1 MMKAARLNGGLLLR
15 KGAAQ
20 PVPGVVNSHPGG
32 LERPPLS
39 AVKAGA
45 GANGHARRRNGAKA
59 NGADGQPDLVR
70 DRFGRVRVSLRLDPH
85 RHLRLK
91 LLAAHSRT
99 SMQETLI
106 AALDAFLEGEGI
118 GVKDG
123 SCSCLTEAGHVRGDC
138 ARACDGKASDAE
150 KQGEPS

>member
-1 MMKAARLNGGLLLR
+1 MKAARLNGGLLLR

-39 AVKAGA
+39 AVKP
-45 GANGHARRRNGAKA
+45 GAKA
-59 NGADGQPDLVR
+59 GRRARQPEGLEASIAESQQGLVR
-70 DRFGRVRVSLRLDPH
+70 DHFGRVRVSLRLDPH

-99 SMQETLI
+99 SMQEMLI
-106 AALDAFLEGEGI
+106 AALDAFLDGEGEC
-118 GVKDG
+118 VKDG
-123 SCSCLTEAGHVRGDC
+123 SCSCLTNAGPGREDC
-138 ARACDGKASDAE
+138 AKACDAKAAEAE
-150 KQGEPS
+150 KQGEPT